1 MANTIVAGLPTEKF
15 VELRDYIAREQN
27 KLLDV
32 EQCMPVWVIADKL
45 IALND
50 LFTGGT
56 AAMYRFMLW
65 GKANGETDGWILSTI
80 LHDLYGMKESGFS
93 PRTSS
98 Y

>member
-1 MANTIVAGLPTEKF
+1 MSDTIVAGLPMIKF
-15 VELRDYIAREQN
+15 TELRDYIAEKQGE
-27 KLLDV
+27 LL
-32 EQCMPVWVIADKL
+32 EEERCIPVWAVADKL
-45 IALND
+45 ITLND
-50 LFTGGT
+50 LFAGGT
-56 AAMYRFMLW
+56 PAMYRFMMW